1 MVEIRKLSPG
11 DRILDYRIL
20 EQIGAGGFGEV
31 FRAEHEVLGRVVAI
45 KVPRDL
51 ASLSA
56 LRLEGVIQAGLDH
69 AGIVKTLEISISHNP
84 PYVVHEFVEGA
95 SLTALIEQGALPW
108 KRAVAILVEVCDALT
123 YAQKQ
128 GVVHGDIKPGNILIP
143 GSGEQKAKI
152 TDFGLGRLVEG
163 TRADLQISR
172 SLNYAEEA
180 SDKIAGTFRYLAPE
194 VQRGEG
200 ADERSD
206 IYSLG
211 VLLFEMLTGS
221 LPEGRELPSEVKRKI
236 PSSID
241 DVFSRCYVRKSK
253 RYKSLEELGAALRE
267 VLEPQKKPDA
277 ADAAAAAAMSADSKA
292 TRRLVAT
299 PVRARPVAAIP
310 VDVPGQA
317 QCRVKPT
324 VNPTEVAIVEVDPE
338 AGRPAHRPVQSHCSH
353 APQKAAEAEEGLLW
367 GAATAAARGQS
378 FIGFRSALWQNVNEA
393 VSAPEGIA
401 PIAKHGFDLAY
412 GVTTDGDPQHR
423 VFATALP
430 YFDAEAARNFSTYA
444 ARVFEIEKGLWE
456 KEVTFV
462 IATREIRDRDKV
474 DWALRSFSTGWWRR
488 RRVVLVD
495 LTCDEVIA
503 SEYGCDPVDNELKK
517 SLLEQLRKSNKEIN
531 EAQLVFARLA
541 AAHRQRRSR
550 LGTALTVFSTFCLL
564 AVGLTF
570 HNKKAQSCSIEK
582 REAPKIEKRLV
593 KPVSIKTRWLPSKI
607 IKPKAPKTPRLKTR
621 KRNHRVE

>member
-31 FRAEHEVLGRVVAI
+31 FRAEHEVLNRVVAI

-51 ASLSA
+51 AALSA

-69 AGIVKTLEISISHNP
+69 PGIVKTLEISISHNP

-95 SLTALIEQGALPW
+95 SLTSLIEQGSLPW
-108 KRAVAILVEVCDALT
+108 KRAVNILVEVCDALV
-123 YAQKQ
+123 YAHKQ

-143 GSGEQKAKI
+143 GNGEQKAKI
-152 TDFGLGRLVEG
+152 TDFGLGRLEEG
-163 TRADLQISR
+163 KRADLQISR
-172 SLNYAEEA
+172 SLNYADEA
-180 SDKIAGTFRYLAPE
+180 SDKIAGTLRYLAPE

-241 DVFSRCYVRKSK
+241 EVFSRCYVRKSK
-253 RYKSLEELGAALRE
+253 RYKSLEELAAALRA
-267 VLEPQKKPDA
+267 VLEPEKTPKSEDN
-277 ADAAAAAAMSADSKA
+277 KA

-299 PVRARPVAAIP
+299 PVTAQPVAAIP
-310 VDVPGQA
+310 IDVPGKQE
-317 QCRVKPT
+317 CRVKPT
-324 VNPTEVAIVEVDPE
+324 IKPTEVAIVEVQPQ
-338 AGRPAHRPVQSHCSH
+338 PSKPVRSHCAQ
-353 APQKAAEAEEGLLW
+353 APQPASDAGEGLAW
-367 GAATAAARGQS
+367 GRATEAACEQPFT
-378 FIGFRSALWQNVNEA
+378 GFRDALWKNVEEA
-393 VSAPEGIA
+393 VAAPEGIA

-423 VFATALP
+423 VFAVALP
-430 YFDAEAARNFSTYA
+430 FFDAEAARQFSTYA

-462 IATREIRDRDKV
+462 IAARDIHERDKV

-495 LTCDEVIA
+495 LSNDEVIA
-503 SEYGCDPVDNELKK
+503 SAYGCDPSDNELKK
-517 SLLEQLRKSNKEIN
+517 TMLEQLRKSNQEIN

-570 HNKKAQSCSIEK
+570 HNKKAQTCTIEK
-582 REAPKIEKRLV
+582 REAPKIERHV
-593 KPVSIKTRWLPSKI
+593 KPVSKIQWPTKTVKE
-607 IKPKAPKTPRLKTR
+607 KAPATPRLKTR
-621 KRNHRVE
+621 KRHHRVE